1 MDWTTTA
8 LQELR
13 AALLGKGTISKAPP
27 SDKRTALRLNCLP
40 AYEEAL
46 VARIAPLCEVLYLT
60 MVVDG
65 NEASLEYQMLRGA
78 VRWLTDGDVP
88 NHVFD
93 ELVQRF
99 RHQLQREDPFTRI
112 VSVAAQLADQR
123 SEAEAA
129 FALAVALASAASPLS
144 ARELSFLLELRDLM
158 GIEKGHGMD
167 LLHQALHPS
176 S

>member
-1 MDWTTTA
+1 MAWTTTA
-8 LQELR
+8 LQSLR
-13 AALLGKGTISKAPP
+13 AALLGKGEINPAPL
-27 SDKRTALRLNCLP
+27 SAKRTALRLNSLP

-65 NEASLEYQMLRGA
+65 KEASLEYKMLRGA

-99 RHQLQREDPFTRI
+99 RCQLEQEDPFTRI

-123 SEAEAA
+123 HEAEAA
-129 FALAVALASAASPLS
+129 FALAVALASADTPLS
-144 ARELSFLLELRDLM
+144 ARELSFLLELRDLL
-158 GIEKGHGMD
+158 GIEKHQGAD
-167 LLHQALHPS
+167 LLHQALHS
-176 S
+176 SS